1 MPKLQKSLP
10 ELRGSTVEGN
20 LPNLVLSGI
29 WQRLQNLYREPAR
42 NKEFCQKKMSNLK
55 FKFWRDSLQTSVQIC
70 HESVA
75 ISVKVNRESD
85 FCQPFICISFFFFE
99 LVHPVLWLRLMVFT
113 VVEFSAYIY
122 KNESMSNQEFI
133 SWTVYI
139 SWFLTIFWNSHQPWQ
154 WFLSTLYMHIFLLLR
169 TGAPCIMA

>member
-1 MPKLQKSLP
+1 
-10 ELRGSTVEGN
+10 
-20 LPNLVLSGI
+20 
-29 WQRLQNLYREPAR
+29 
-42 NKEFCQKKMSNLK
+42 MSNLK

-113 VVEFSAYIY
+113 VVEFSAKIY
-122 KNESMSNQEFI
+122 KNESIFNQEFI
-133 SWTVYI
+133 SWMVYV
-139 SWFLTIFWNSHQPWQ
+139 SWFLTIFKILINQETDFCRPFIIICISFFFFKLVHPVLW
-154 WFLSTLYMHIFLLLR
+154 LR
-169 TGAPCIMA
+169 LMVVKVVEFSS